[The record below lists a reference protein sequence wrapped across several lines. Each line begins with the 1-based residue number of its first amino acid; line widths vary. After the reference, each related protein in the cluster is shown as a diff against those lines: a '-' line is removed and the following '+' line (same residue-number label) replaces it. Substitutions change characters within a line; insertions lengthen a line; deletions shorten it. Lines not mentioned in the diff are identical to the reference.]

1 MKIPVALLS
10 ALFLWEQL
18 VTAQERATT
27 AAAEAAPAVT
37 KPAQGGEMPAD
48 QRLELL
54 PSSPAPLLPVP
65 SRAEPLPLIPDAPA
79 PIEKPA
85 GRAIREPRVEKRSKT
100 ETAADEIQQRV
111 RFREVKTRALKDPA
125 VQTEWER
132 AHNMRTDYEKR
143 EALKSYFNRLYGRM
157 RKIDGSL
164 KKRIAVDEQRSM
176 ARLSQT
182 RVDPTEPLDPQ
193 ERSERFGRD

>member
-1 MKIPVALLS
+1 MKITLAFLS
-10 ALFLWEQL
+10 ASLFWVQL
-18 VTAQERATT
+18 LAAQEKPSE
-27 AAAEAAPAVT
+27 AASAAPAES
-37 KPAQGGEMPAD
+37 KPAPSGDTPAD

-54 PSSPAPLLPVP
+54 PSAPAPLLPVP
-65 SRAEPLPLIPDAPA
+65 ARPETLPLIPDAPA
-79 PIEKPA
+79 SAEKPA
-85 GRAIREPRVEKRSKT
+85 GRAITEPRVEKRSKT
-100 ETAADEIQQRV
+100 EAAADEVQQRV

-132 AHNMRTDYEKR
+132 AHAMRTDYEKR

-164 KKRIAVDEQRSM
+164 KKRIAEEQQRSL

-182 RVDPTEPLDPQ
+182 RIDPTEPLDPQ
-193 ERSERFGRD
+193 ERTERFGRD